1 MKPHPLRLPQA
12 STQEAEKGCHTLKT
26 NPVQQSPDTGTN
38 ATFSEEDD
46 RLLPPL
52 GSPGCTLGNPASP
65 PTPRELIRKIL
76 LLGSSNLQWRGSQ
89 ARLRLWTCPVVF
101 RLDGGSPA
109 QAHSSATLSFERE
122 WRSNTILKGQRSNRV
137 IAFTVTCSAFHRLHK

>member
-1 MKPHPLRLPQA
+1 MENVEQAQKFTFFEMQPAIAAGVRARAKPHPLRLPQA

-26 NPVQQSPDTGTN
+26 NPVQQSPDMGIN
-38 ATFSEEDD
+38 ATSAEEDD

-89 ARLRLWTCPVVF
+89 ARLRLWTCPVMF
-101 RLDGGSPA
+101 RLEGGLALPGSLQCNPE
-109 QAHSSATLSFERE
+109 F
-122 WRSNTILKGQRSNRV
+122 
-137 IAFTVTCSAFHRLHK
+137 